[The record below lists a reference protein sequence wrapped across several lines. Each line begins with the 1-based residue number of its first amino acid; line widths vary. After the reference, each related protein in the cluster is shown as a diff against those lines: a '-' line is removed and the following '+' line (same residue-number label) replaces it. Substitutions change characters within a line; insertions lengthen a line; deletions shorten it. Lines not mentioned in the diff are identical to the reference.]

1 MPYSVRRDDH
11 RIDMDE
17 VQKLAQSTGRR
28 SSSPAARLIRVFDF
42 RRFREIAD
50 EAGAKLLVD
59 MHFAGSRGRRRASQ
73 SVPARPCR
81 DLDRAQEL
89 RGPRSGFILSN
100 DEELAK
106 KINSAVFP
114 ACRAAC

>member
-1 MPYSVRRDDH
+1 M
-11 RIDMDE
+11 
-17 VQKLAQSTGRR
+17 
-28 SSSPAARLIRVFDF
+28 FDF

-50 EAGAKLLVD
+50 EVGAKLLVD
-59 MHFAGSRGRRRASQ
+59 MAHFAGLGWRRASQ

-114 ACRAAC
+114 GCRAA